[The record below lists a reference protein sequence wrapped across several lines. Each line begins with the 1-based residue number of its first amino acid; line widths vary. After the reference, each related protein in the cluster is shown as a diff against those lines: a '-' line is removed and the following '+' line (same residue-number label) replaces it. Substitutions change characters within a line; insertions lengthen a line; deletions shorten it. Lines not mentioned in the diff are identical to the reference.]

1 MFALGAGTVSGHR
14 DESASPTWPRSR
26 RSPFRIRVQRLPPSF
41 AATIRSGPFCFI
53 RDGLGKVLVSIVI
66 PTLMERNV
74 GSDRWILTKLH
85 LRAWATRARLF
96 VLFALP
102 VSVAL
107 AGAMLMA
114 GFDDRK
120 WCAWETFRCYS

>member
-1 MFALGAGTVSGHR
+1 M
-14 DESASPTWPRSR
+14 
-26 RSPFRIRVQRLPPSF
+26 
-41 AATIRSGPFCFI
+41 
-53 RDGLGKVLVSIVI
+53 GKVLVSIVI